1 MKAKKMDENL
11 HEYDCGGKGEQWK
24 DEGEV
29 VKKKKKKTDL
39 KHETQTYDS
48 PVSLKNT
55 GSFLLIRHIHNTQ
68 IYAQTQ
74 AEAATLLVWT
84 VILKGQFTHK

>member
-1 MKAKKMDENL
+1 MNVIVEGKESNEKMRD
-11 HEYDCGGKGEQWK
+11 KK

-29 VKKKKKKTDL
+29 VKKKKKTGV

-74 AEAATLLVWT
+74 AEAATLLV
-84 VILKGQFTHK
+84 